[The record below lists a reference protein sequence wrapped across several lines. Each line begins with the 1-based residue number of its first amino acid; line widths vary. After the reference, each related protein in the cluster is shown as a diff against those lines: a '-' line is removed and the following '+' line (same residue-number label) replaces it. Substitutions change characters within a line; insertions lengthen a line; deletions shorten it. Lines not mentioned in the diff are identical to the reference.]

1 MLQRPVLHHSM
12 WRVKTSVTDPSFY
25 KYRTCVPRH
34 KWSWLKW
41 DNVCTAIC
49 IVPEKYWLKC
59 NECTGSNE
67 SLTMSSF
74 SVPQLWMNKFSELLS
89 DMLLVIVGVGCYL
102 MVLFCAWADKGGHWK
117 AGRQTGICQQHTERG
132 LELLAEEHEVWP
144 ERSLYPN
151 GREECGILWE
161 GEQWPVRKVHSERGF
176 VLDGYWDRGGRRLI
190 NHWFIDF
197 LGNCGA
203 D

>member
-1 MLQRPVLHHSM
+1 M
-12 WRVKTSVTDPSFY
+12 
-25 KYRTCVPRH
+25 PRH

-41 DNVCTAIC
+41 GNVCTDSTELAIF
-49 IVPEKYWLKC
+49 IVPEKYWLNC
-59 NECTGSNE
+59 NDCTGSNE
-67 SLTMSSF
+67 SQTMSSF
-74 SVPQLWMNKFSELLS
+74 SVPQLWMNKFSELLR
-89 DMLLVIVGVGCYL
+89 DTLLVIVGVGCYL

-144 ERSLYPN
+144 ERRLYPN

-161 GEQWPVRKVHSERGF
+161 GEQWPVPKVHSER
-176 VLDGYWDRGGRRLI
+176 VLDVYWDRGGRRLI
-190 NHWFIDF
+190 NHWFMVKSIIG
-197 LGNCGA
+197 GNCGA